1 MNERRAKRK
10 LKQKLTDCFHAAGIY
25 LDYKSDKGGKYKQFI
40 YPKIHDID
48 ATERRLRFVFTLPN
62 GFDPV
67 EVTKKKHVFRQF
79 FGSNTEVDGDDVKT
93 FVVRVYAQGLLKSF
107 NWRYADIN
115 PVLDGKEVPIY
126 CGKDA
131 AGYHVAYDMTD
142 YHHLLIAGETGSG
155 KSTQV
160 RSVLTSLIRHMSP
173 DRLHMYLADIKRSE
187 FHVFRHVE
195 HVRELCTD
203 ATHLRAV
210 LTDLDVEIGR
220 RGALLEKYG
229 AANVTDLAAPA
240 PPFILVCV
248 DEVALL
254 KDEKAITDILE
265 KISSQGRALGMFLI
279 LSMQRPDAKVLD
291 GKLKVNLTVRM
302 GFRSADRINSR
313 IIGTPGSEKL
323 NASDSGRMLM
333 KLEEINEVQSPWLDV
348 DDARTMLD
356 PYRVAPPPP
365 QPTVEAAEKE
375 KPVPPQETPKFG
387 VLNVDDEE

>member
-1 MNERRAKRK
+1 M
-10 LKQKLTDCFHAAGIY
+10 
-25 LDYKSDKGGKYKQFI
+25 
-40 YPKIHDID
+40 
-48 ATERRLRFVFTLPN
+48 PN